1 VPFPGETLH
10 LTLQLF
16 DGAFDM
22 FVRASLF
29 DSLGNE
35 LPFSPVTLTHV
46 ELGLYTND
54 TLKMPFTPE
63 VRVVYEVFSDPG
75 YTIHSQIHCDA
86 VDTFELQTLDLASDL
101 DGTIETSETAGTV
114 DGSPTLDGSIFGDIV
129 IPGSIDDD
137 VTLIGSI
144 QDDEVAST
152 VIGDEE
158 TTGSVEC

>member
-1 VPFPGETLH
+1 MPFPGEILH

-29 DSLGNE
+29 DSLGNP
-35 LPFSPVTLTHV
+35 LPGTPVGLTHV
-46 ELGLYTND
+46 ELGCYVND

-63 VRVVYEVFSDPG
+63 VRVVYEVFVDAG
-75 YTIHSQIHCDA
+75 YTLHSQLHCDA
-86 VDTFELQTLDLASDL
+86 VDTFKLQTLDLASDL

-114 DGSPTLDGSIFGDIV
+114 DGSDTLGGSIFGDIV
-129 IPGSIDDD
+129 IPGSIEDD
-137 VTLIGSI
+137 VTLVGEIE
-144 QDDEVAST
+144 DDEVAST
-152 VIGDEE
+152 VTGDEE